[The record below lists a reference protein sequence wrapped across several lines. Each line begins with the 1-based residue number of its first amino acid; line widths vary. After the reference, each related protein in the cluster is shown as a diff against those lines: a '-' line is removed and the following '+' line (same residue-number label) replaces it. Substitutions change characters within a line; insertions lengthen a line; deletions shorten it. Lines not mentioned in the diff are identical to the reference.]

1 LKSTCENT
9 SLSSFNNS
17 SQNIIPHKERTFK
30 IHDAHTNTI
39 FHSSMKK
46 QLSKSMPHTCDGTL
60 RKTTIYKT
68 MSYGK
73 KGKT

>member
-1 LKSTCENT
+1 VKTQSST
-9 SLSSFNNS
+9 LS
-17 SQNIIPHKERTFK
+17 IIHHKTLYL
-30 IHDAHTNTI
+30 T
-39 FHSSMKK
+39 KK

-73 KGKT
+73 KGRT